1 MTYGYP
7 RGRQKNSIIIIT
19 VRSVSVTL
27 VQLAVV
33 VALEAGIVTEPVGV
47 AVQSSELGV
56 AVGLEPSKASA
67 KAWSKASWQ

>member
-1 MTYGYP
+1 M
-7 RGRQKNSIIIIT
+7 
-19 VRSVSVTL
+19 SVTL